1 MDIKQLHNPDYSEPP
16 LFECTMV
23 DGTTSVVLAAGVKA
37 SSKKLVK
44 NEGAKV
50 AIKKLWELKTEAGT
64 LLEED
69 MAYLEAFEKAQREGA
84 PVAGASSAS
93 KSKEPEGEKDPL
105 FALPVKIAA
114 YERGMDPVMLL
125 NQLNQQKRLQ
135 VRFDFEDLAPTSKET
150 TEFQCTILINGES
163 LGVGKAPA
171 KKKAR
176 NEAAKQAIAM
186 ALKKNIIFHWDPEDS
201 DDEAVQQS

>member
-1 MDIKQLHNPDYSEPP
+1 
-16 LFECTMV
+16 MV
-23 DGTTSVVLAAGVKA
+23 DCTTGVVLAAGVKA
-37 SSKKLVK
+37 SSKKIVK

-50 AIKKLWELKTEAGT
+50 AIKKLWALKTEAGA

-69 MAYLEAFEKAQREGA
+69 TAYLEAFEKAQHEGA
-84 PVAGASSAS
+84 PVAGPSSAP
-93 KSKEPEGEKDPL
+93 KSKEPEGEKDPS

-125 NQLNQQKRLQ
+125 HQLNQQRRLQ
-135 VRFDFEDLAPTSKET
+135 VQFDFEDLAPTSKEM
-150 TEFQCTILINGES
+150 TEFQCTILINGKP

-186 ALKKNIIFHWDPEDS
+186 ALEKNIIFHWDHEDS